1 MSKELASRV
10 SSLGNHEIAEI
21 LAHIIKESTD
31 ERRTFLHNFW
41 TRKVKTLAK
50 KRKKDER
57 TTASN
62 ALPQNLIFIN
72 PLPSTSKNYAA
83 VQPEDRRENSAK
95 QSAFI
100 FKPEKC
106 WPNNVLFL
114 DVEMVDLI
122 KLPGEKTHSKHPGEI
137 AIVNEN
143 GDLILWARVK
153 IAHEK
158 VCNYFTAISG
168 IQPNSL
174 VNATPF
180 HIAKLAIE
188 YLLETAYLVGLNLK
202 SA

>member
-1 MSKELASRV
+1 
-10 SSLGNHEIAEI
+10 
-21 LAHIIKESTD
+21 
-31 ERRTFLHNFW
+31 
-41 TRKVKTLAK
+41 
-50 KRKKDER
+50 
-57 TTASN
+57 
-62 ALPQNLIFIN
+62 
-72 PLPSTSKNYAA
+72 
-83 VQPEDRRENSAK
+83 
-95 QSAFI
+95 
-100 FKPEKC
+100 
-106 WPNNVLFL
+106 
-114 DVEMVDLI
+114 MVDLI